1 MSRLGPT
8 LIVGGGIAGLTLAT
22 ALHRRGLDAVV
33 IERNTHW
40 DPVGGGIAVQP
51 NAMRVLQPLGIGSEY
66 DRVVGADGIHST
78 VRQFAFGTATP
89 IYGDQMVWRS
99 VAPICPPE
107 SDAVQFWLGDGIF
120 FGLCP
125 VGGGRTY
132 GFGNVTEPRIHDLVE
147 GRLKRLRDRFAA
159 YGELIQNYLAAL
171 EHDEQIHCGPIEW
184 LEVEL
189 W

>member
-1 MSRLGPT
+1 MSSLGPT

-51 NAMRVLQPLGIGSEY
+51 NAMRVLQQLGIAGN
-66 DRVVGADGIHST
+66 VKQAGAVIRRWLFRDQAGDLLG
-78 VRQFAFGTATP
+78 QFAFGTATP

-159 YGELIQNYLAAL
+159 YGEL
-171 EHDEQIHCGPIEW
+171 
-184 LEVEL
+184 
-189 W
+189 